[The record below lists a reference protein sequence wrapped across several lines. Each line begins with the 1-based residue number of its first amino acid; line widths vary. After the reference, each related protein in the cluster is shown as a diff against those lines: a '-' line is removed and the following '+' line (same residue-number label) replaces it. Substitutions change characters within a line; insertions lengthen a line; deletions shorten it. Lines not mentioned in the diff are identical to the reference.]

1 MVEGPIRPW
10 MTTFPLE
17 VWMAIGAV
25 TVLGLLAVLYT
36 LAETVRCETYTHDVK
51 VKAQR
56 LRLAYA
62 AQIRSE
68 REREIIVVDEAP
80 AEEDDPFPMPAGEPL
95 KQAA

>member
-1 MVEGPIRPW
+1 
-10 MTTFPLE
+10 MTTFSLE

-25 TVLGLLAVLYT
+25 TVFGLLAVLYT
-36 LAETVRCETYTHDVK
+36 LAETVRCESYTHDVK

-62 AQIRSE
+62 AQLRSE

-80 AEEDDPFPMPAGEPL
+80 PEEGDPIPMPVSEPL